1 MPSLKKN
8 YDIFIYNKWELRF
21 MRLRLITIGK
31 PSRETGPLIN
41 DYEKRL
47 PKYCSFEAL
56 ELKSEKDVESKL
68 RGFIVILDAKGRQF
82 ASEEFAGI
90 ISQHSDITFVI
101 GADIGLS
108 ETLKS
113 KANLLLG
120 FSKMTFPHQ
129 FARILLA
136 EQVYRAFTILKKE
149 KYHK

>member
-1 MPSLKKN
+1 
-8 YDIFIYNKWELRF
+8 

-31 PSRETGPLIN
+31 PSRETGPLVN

-56 ELKSEKDVESKL
+56 ELKSEKDIEPKL
-68 RGFIVILDAKGRQF
+68 RGFVVVLDAKGRQF
-82 ASEEFAGI
+82 TSEEFAGVL
-90 ISQHSDITFVI
+90 SQHVDITFVI
-101 GADIGLS
+101 GADTGLS
-108 ETLKS
+108 DNIKS
-113 KANLLLG
+113 KANLSLS

-129 FARILLA
+129 FVRILLA